1 LRYSTQNIC
10 FQQVAGLEYREDV
23 AKILRRKDLEAKYC
37 GIIAAVGRCWVGWYV
52 PRACGNFPLL
62 GILSKGCSSHKKRFG
77 LCKTEREPFAG
88 ICGTLAGAGESG
100 MSPEVSDLLKRA
112 LTLSADERAALAN
125 TLLDSLE
132 TTDQSAQDQSVQEA
146 WDAEVARRMEDLKA
160 GKAVTVPWEQ
170 LHRELLALVNE
181 P

>member
-1 LRYSTQNIC
+1 
-10 FQQVAGLEYREDV
+10 
-23 AKILRRKDLEAKYC
+23 
-37 GIIAAVGRCWVGWYV
+37 
-52 PRACGNFPLL
+52 
-62 GILSKGCSSHKKRFG
+62 
-77 LCKTEREPFAG
+77 
-88 ICGTLAGAGESG
+88 

-132 TTDQSAQDQSVQEA
+132 TTNESVQQA
-146 WDAEVARRMEDLKA
+146 WDEEVARRIEDLKT

-170 LHRELLALVNE
+170 LHRELLAMMNE